1 MNVLKTITVKDKQI
15 EQLYYGNQTIHYRI
29 DGEEIPS
36 DSFWRLPLVEI
47 NYNQIIEKLNG

>member
-1 MNVLKTITVKDKQI
+1 MNVLKTITVQDKQI

-29 DGEEIPS
+29 DGEEMPS
-36 DSFWRLPLVEI
+36 DSFWKLPLVEI